1 MEQLLELGDYSRPKP
16 KGYFF
21 TIQNW
26 VKPIS
31 NKRFNINI
39 DPKQYFITSGEA
51 IIKCAVLEK
60 DLWDTYQIIIKKAVE
75 TLRAECDDPIVGL
88 RTGKLFKIDEELQL
102 CLTQVWHSAC
112 QARHLMIHLTE
123 ARGSNLF
130 LETDWAEGQVVCYPK
145 NPRGVK
151 L

>member
-1 MEQLLELGDYSRPKP
+1 MEQLSELGDYSKPKP

-21 TIQNW
+21 NIQHW
-26 VKPIS
+26 VAPIL
-31 NKRFNINI
+31 NTRFDICV

-60 DLWDTYQIIIKKAVE
+60 DLWDIYQIILKKAFE
-75 TLRAECDDPIVGL
+75 TLKKEFDDPIVGL
-88 RTGKLFKIDEELQL
+88 RSGKLFKIDEELQL

-123 ARGSNLF
+123 ARGPNLF